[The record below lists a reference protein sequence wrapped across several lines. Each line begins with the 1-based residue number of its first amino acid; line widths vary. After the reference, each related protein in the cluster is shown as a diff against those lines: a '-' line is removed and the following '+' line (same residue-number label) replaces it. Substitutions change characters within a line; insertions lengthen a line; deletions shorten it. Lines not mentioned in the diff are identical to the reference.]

1 MLWYVWTALLA
12 AMPYNAFEIMAPV
25 VPGQMGMAPLA
36 SAVMVL
42 VAWQMLAPT
51 LERGHGRSVRGV
63 QAACVRLGQVATIV
77 LLLVEA
83 CVVVRGRRYLLDDW
97 LVSFNTALIYA
108 EAICAFLAA
117 VGWGL
122 SCRCASEACR
132 PGLPTR
138 RLVAFLI
145 GGSLPAVFM
154 LLADLGGSWTSLPGA
169 ALCIVFGFMAFASLR
184 RCLPEGACSF
194 DEGILL
200 LAGLLSYQVSKAL
213 LGEIRVEGI
222 FVRVPLTDPMPLVP
236 DKMAYAIHLALITV
250 FAVALWLIIRRRG
263 RPASIEASRQGLQD
277 GGEKSVAV
285 DIAPLA
291 SRATK
296 PLTEREVAVLEGTV
310 RGESAEKIAQ
320 RLGLAKSTVATYRRR
335 CCEKLGASGVKE
347 LRDLAEELC
356 DVGGE
361 IDEVV
366 ESVHDEGS
374 NGLDKSG
381 FIRPI
386 VILLLLM
393 AGSFAHTFDNVQVGG
408 VWLSRLSFVAFW
420 LICLSVLF
428 YALARQ
434 LLYKSFVCPCSF
446 REEVSSIIL
455 TYTVSSSA
463 FCFWWGPVWVAPL
476 LFVML
481 PVYCLAFGGVIHLLG
496 KSPSVLIKGMF
507 SLLLRGADRLLIAD
521 SRLPL
526 LAFASLCLAQKLH
539 LSVGYPLETLRLLI
553 PAILVIASRAMFRKI
568 YDSLIPKTLLT
579 GRGEG
584 RALSCLM
591 GRGLGELQACV
602 MLDLACGFQSREIR
616 ERRHVAA
623 STIRSYRYRC
633 FEKLDI
639 HGIPELRKLLANEA
653 GLTDFS
659 KVQRSE

>member
-1 MLWYVWTALLA
+1 
-12 AMPYNAFEIMAPV
+12 MPYNAFEIMAPV
-25 VPGQMGMAPLA
+25 VPGQMGMTPLA
-36 SAVMVL
+36 CSVMAL
-42 VAWQMLAPT
+42 VAWQVLAPT
-51 LERGHGRSVRGV
+51 VERGHGRSMRVV
-63 QAACVRLGQVATIV
+63 QAACVRLGQAATIV
-77 LLLVEA
+77 LLLVEV
-83 CVVVRGRRYLLDDW
+83 CVDVRGRRYLLDDW
-97 LVSFNTALIYA
+97 LVSFNTALIYV
-108 EAICAFLAA
+108 EAICAFLAT

-122 SCRCASEACR
+122 SCWCASEAR
-132 PGLPTR
+132 RSDSPTR
-138 RLVAFLI
+138 RLVAFFI
-145 GGSLPAVFM
+145 GGSLPAAFM
-154 LLADLGGSWTSLPGA
+154 LFADLGGFWPSPLGA
-169 ALCIVFGFMAFASLR
+169 MLCLIFGFAAFASFRKL
-184 RCLPEGACSF
+184 LSEGPCSL
-194 DEGILL
+194 DEAVLL
-200 LAGLLSYQVSKAL
+200 LAGVLSYQVSRAL
-213 LGEIRVEGI
+213 LGEIRAEGI
-222 FVRVPLTDPMPLVP
+222 FARVPLTDPMPLVP

-250 FAVALWLIIRRRG
+250 FSVALWLIIRRRG
-263 RPASIEASRQGLQD
+263 RLDAIDGSRQRPQD
-277 GGEKSVAV
+277 GSEKSVTV

-291 SRATK
+291 SRAAK

-335 CCEKLGASGVKE
+335 CCEKLGVCGVRE

-366 ESVHDEGS
+366 EPVHDERS

-393 AGSFAHTFDNVQVGG
+393 AGPFVHTFDNVQVGG
-408 VWLSRLSFVAFW
+408 RWLSRLSFVMFW
-420 LICLSVLF
+420 LICLAVLF
-428 YALARQ
+428 YALAR
-434 LLYKSFVCPCSF
+434 LLFYKSLVCPRPF

-463 FCFWWGPVWVAPL
+463 FCFWWGSVWVAPL

-507 SLLLRGADRLLIAD
+507 GLLLRGTDRLLIAD

-539 LSVGYPLETLRLLI
+539 LSVSYPLETLRLLI
-553 PAILVIASRAMFRKI
+553 PALLVIASRVMFLKI

-584 RALSCLM
+584 RALSYLM
-591 GRGLGELQACV
+591 GRGLGELQARV

-639 HGIPELRKLLANEA
+639 HGIPELRKLLVNES